1 MIIQIDKNQIAEQ
14 SAEVEE
20 TPVVMN
26 QEWLN
31 DNFPEDNTNV
41 VHEQQIEALAS
52 SQNCGIIDFTENSP
66 VATLIIK
73 LIE

>member
-20 TPVVMN
+20 TPVVMD

-31 DNFPEDNTNV
+31 DNFPEDNANV